1 MTITIRLATISRL
14 NMYPLI
20 ALPLKCFFKVFN
32 ELLRKAKV
40 VRLCISSKVLE
51 LVPCDMTHSV
61 LSYADWSKGVVSSG
75 VAGVHRPSER
85 EIVYEF
91 YG

>member
-1 MTITIRLATISRL
+1 
-14 NMYPLI
+14 
-20 ALPLKCFFKVFN
+20 
-32 ELLRKAKV
+32 
-40 VRLCISSKVLE
+40 
-51 LVPCDMTHSV
+51 MTHSV